1 MQEDGSRKEYQY
13 NQRVID
19 MKFPKKVS
27 TLCPTCKKHTMH
39 AVKLASKK
47 TRGTA
52 HPNSQ
57 ANASKDRNKRGY
69 GGHGKYSKPA
79 VGKKPTQKVDLRL
92 KCEECGKSH
101 TRKGFRIKKFEM
113 V

>member
-1 MQEDGSRKEYQY
+1 MKYPKKMKEYC
-13 NQRVID
+13 
-19 MKFPKKVS
+19 PK
-27 TLCPTCKKHTMH
+27 CRKHTEH
-39 AVKLASKK
+39 TVKAAKKK

-57 ANASKDRNKRGY
+57 ANKSKDRNKRGY

-79 VGKKPTQKVDLRL
+79 VGKKPTQKVDLRFQCTVC
-92 KCEECGKSH
+92 KKSH
-101 TRKGFRIKKFEM
+101 TKVGFRAKKFEM

>member
-1 MQEDGSRKEYQY
+1 
-13 NQRVID
+13 
-19 MKFPKKVS
+19 MKFPKKMK
-27 TLCPTCKKHTMH
+27 TYCPSCRKHGIH
-39 AVKLASKK
+39 GVKLAKKK

-52 HPNSQ
+52 HPM
-57 ANASKDRNKRGY
+57 AHASRAKDKHKRGY

-101 TRKGFRIKKFEM
+101 TKKGFRIKKFEM

>member
-1 MQEDGSRKEYQY
+1 
-13 NQRVID
+13 
-19 MKFPKKVS
+19 MKFPKKIMA
-27 TLCPTCKKHTMH
+27 LCPFCRKHSEH
-39 AVKLASKK
+39 KVKLASKK

-57 ANASKDRNKRGY
+57 ANKSKDRNKRGF

-79 VGKKPTQKVDLRL
+79 VSKKPTQKVDLRL
-92 KCEECGKSH
+92 KCDECGKSH
-101 TRKGFRIKKFEM
+101 TKKGFRVKKFEM

>member
-1 MQEDGSRKEYQY
+1 
-13 NQRVID
+13 
-19 MKFPKKVS
+19 MKFPKIIK
-27 TLCPTCKKHTMH
+27 TLCPICRKHSEH
-39 AVKLASKK
+39 KVKLASKK

-57 ANASKDRNKRGY
+57 ANKSKDRNKRGY

-79 VGKKPTQKVDLRL
+79 VSKKPTQKVDLRL
-92 KCEECGKSH
+92 KCGDCGKSH
-101 TRKGFRIKKFEM
+101 TKKGFRSKKFEM